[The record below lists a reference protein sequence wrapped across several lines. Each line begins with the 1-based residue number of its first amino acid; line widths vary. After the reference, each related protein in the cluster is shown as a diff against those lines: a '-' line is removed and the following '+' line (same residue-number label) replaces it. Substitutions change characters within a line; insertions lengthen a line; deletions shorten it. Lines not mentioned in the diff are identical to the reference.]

1 MIVRVD
7 ADDDHEQRERGAAA
21 AAAQQPDF
29 SSQNVTT
36 MNLF

>member
-1 MIVRVD
+1 MIVRMD
-7 ADDDHEQRERGAAA
+7 ADDEQRERGRQRQRQ
-21 AAAQQPDF
+21 QQPDF

>member
-7 ADDDHEQRERGAAA
+7 ADDEQRERGAAA

>member
-1 MIVRVD
+1 MIVRMD
-7 ADDDHEQRERGAAA
+7 ADDEQQQQRQ
-21 AAAQQPDF
+21 QQPDF